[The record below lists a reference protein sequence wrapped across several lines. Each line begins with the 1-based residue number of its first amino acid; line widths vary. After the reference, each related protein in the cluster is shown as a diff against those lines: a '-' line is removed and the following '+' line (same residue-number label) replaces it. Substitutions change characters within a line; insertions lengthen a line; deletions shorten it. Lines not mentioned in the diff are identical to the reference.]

1 MFLQEPGTK
10 DEVLEDMQTLKGA
23 QEHFV
28 GSFTAYRS
36 LLPIDFGET
45 TLCPSSLPDELSGRS
60 QMQTGERRAHMKGG
74 GGSWLQSAKQS
85 LKLPSISSTTSPTQ

>member
-10 DEVLEDMQTLKGA
+10 DEVLEDMQALKDA

-28 GSFTAYRS
+28 GPFTAYRS

-60 QMQTGERRAHMKGG
+60 QMQTGERRAHTK
-74 GGSWLQSAKQS
+74 GGSWLQSAKQR